1 MARIPDSTIAEV
13 KDRSDIVDIISR
25 YVNFTKKSGANNFAL
40 CPFHS
45 ESTPSFSVNSNKQI
59 FHCFGCHKGGDVIT
73 FIMDIEHLSYPET
86 IKFLGDIVGVE
97 VSLENEDDEKYQEAK
112 KFKERLLELNTEAA
126 RYYFSQLN
134 QDAGKVARSYLNK
147 RGISVSTARRFGLG
161 YADESWQ
168 GLYDHIVK
176 KGFSPNEIEASG
188 LFRKNKHNRW
198 YDLFRNRL
206 MFPIID
212 AMGGIIA
219 FGGRVLDDSLPKYV
233 NSPENKLYTKGKH
246 VYGLNIAKRTKSD
259 SLIVVEGYMDCISL
273 HQAGF
278 DQAVAT
284 LGTAM
289 TTQQASL
296 LRKYREKIILAYDMD
311 SAGRTASLHN
321 IDILE
326 DKGVKAF
333 VLNLP
338 ESKDPDEYLKKHSAG
353 DLKLVLDEAM
363 EALDYKFSYAKNLAT
378 QDGFLN
384 KLEYQDLALDVIS
397 EINNAVVRELSIKR
411 LSNEINISEESL
423 NQVLSIKLQNKA
435 NDSQKAFNRNR
446 FRREV
451 NNRLNESETENNENN
466 RNNNALSSEAPAKKN
481 IVVSNLE
488 LQTLYLLAANPDIY
502 EQSEIKLNKKWFRAK
517 EMRDFLE
524 KFLSSDQMDINTL
537 VNYLNQEDD
546 ELREVINTGIS
557 RYLIEEN
564 QDNYQETKINLK
576 RSLYNLKLDFLTRIS
591 NYYSNQLDKTTD
603 PNEIKSIRENF
614 IKVRKEKNETED
626 YIKKNLR

>member
-45 ESTPSFSVNSNKQI
+45 ESTASFSVNSNKQI

-73 FIMDIEHLSYPET
+73 FIMDIEHLNYPET

-134 QDAGKVARSYLNK
+134 QNAGKSARNYLNK
-147 RGISVSTARRFGLG
+147 RGISVSTARKFGLG

-176 KGFSPNEIEASG
+176 KGFKPNEIEASG

-259 SLIVVEGYMDCISL
+259 YLIVVEGYMDCISL

-338 ESKDPDEYLKKHSAG
+338 DSKDPDEYLKKNSAD
-353 DLKLVLDEAM
+353 DLKLLLDEAI

-378 QDGFLN
+378 NDGILN
-384 KLEYQDLALDVIS
+384 KLEYQDLALDVIA
-397 EINNAVVRELSIKR
+397 EINNAVVRELSLKR
-411 LSNEINISEESL
+411 LSNEINISEDSL
-423 NQVLSIKLQNKA
+423 NQVLSIKLQNKV
-435 NDSQKAFNRNR
+435 NDSQKAFNRNK
-446 FRREV
+446 FRREIS
-451 NNRLNESETENNENN
+451 NRIHETESKNHET
-466 RNNNALSSEAPAKKN
+466 NAGLKVDTSVKKN
-481 IVVSNLE
+481 IVVSDLE
-488 LQTLYLLAANPDIY
+488 LQTLYLVAANPDIY
-502 EQSEIKLNKKWFRAK
+502 SQSEIKLNKKWFRAK
-517 EMRDFLE
+517 EMRDFID
-524 KFLSSDQMDINTL
+524 KVLSNDQLDINTL
-537 VNYLNQEDD
+537 VNCLNQEDD

-564 QDNYQETKINLK
+564 QDNYQETKLNLK
-576 RSLYNLKLDFLTRIS
+576 RALYNLKLDFLTRIS
-591 NYYSNQLDKTTD
+591 NYYSNQLDKTID

>member
-13 KDRSDIVDIISR
+13 KDRSDIVDVISR

-73 FIMDIEHLSYPET
+73 FIMDIEHLNYPET
-86 IKFLGDIVGVE
+86 IKFLGDMVGVE
-97 VSLENEDDEKYQEAK
+97 VNLEDEDDERYQEAK
-112 KFKERLLELNTEAA
+112 KFKKRLLELNTEAA

-134 QDAGKVARSYLNK
+134 QAAGKDARQYLNK
-147 RGISVSTARRFGLG
+147 RGISVSTARKFGLG
-161 YADESWQ
+161 YADDSWQ

-176 KGFSPNEIEASG
+176 KGFKANEVEASG

-233 NSPENKLYTKGKH
+233 NSPENKIYTKGKH

-311 SAGRTASLHN
+311 SAGRAASLHN

-338 ESKDPDEYLKKHSAG
+338 DSKDPDEYLKTHSAD
-353 DLKLVLDEAM
+353 DLKLVLKEAM
-363 EALDYKFSYAKNLAT
+363 EALDYKFSYAKSLANH
-378 QDGFLN
+378 DGFLN
-384 KLEYQDLALDVIS
+384 KLEYQDLALDVIAQ
-397 EINNAVVRELSIKR
+397 INNAVVRELSLKH
-411 LSNEINISEESL
+411 LSSEINISEESL

-435 NDSQKAFNRNR
+435 NDSQKAFNRSR

-451 NNRLNESETENNENN
+451 NKNINNTKTENREN
-466 RNNNALSSEAPAKKN
+466 K
-481 IVVSNLE
+481 VVPEQEPTSKPKISISDLE
-488 LQTLYLLAANPDIY
+488 LQALYLVAANPDIY
-502 EQSEIKLNKKWFRAK
+502 KQIEIKLNKKWFRSK
-517 EMRDFLE
+517 EMREFVEKILRLE
-524 KFLSSDQMDINTL
+524 NLDVSTLINS
-537 VNYLNQEDD
+537 LNREDA
-546 ELREVINTGIS
+546 ELREQVNTGIS
-557 RYLIEEN
+557 AYLIEES
-564 QDNYQETKINLK
+564 QENYQETKINL
-576 RSLYNLKLDFLTRIS
+576 RRTLYNLKLDFLTRIS
-591 NYYSNQLDKTTD
+591 NYYSNQLDKAVNPDEVKTL
-603 PNEIKSIRENF
+603 RENF

>member
-13 KDRSDIVDIISR
+13 KDRSDIVDVISR

-73 FIMDIEHLSYPET
+73 FIMDIEHLNYPET
-86 IKFLGDIVGVE
+86 IKFLGDMVGVE
-97 VSLENEDDEKYQEAK
+97 VNLEDENNEQYQEAK

-134 QDAGKVARSYLNK
+134 QTAGKNARQYLNK
-147 RGISVSTARRFGLG
+147 RGISVSTARKFGLG
-161 YADESWQ
+161 YADDSWQ

-176 KGFSPNEIEASG
+176 KGYNPNEIEASG
-188 LFRKNKHNRW
+188 LFRKNKHNHW

-233 NSPENKLYTKGKH
+233 NSPENRIYTKGKH
-246 VYGLNIAKRTKSD
+246 VYGLNVAKRTKSD

-311 SAGRTASLHN
+311 SAGRAASLHN

-338 ESKDPDEYLKKHSAG
+338 DSKDPDEYLKKHSAD
-353 DLKLVLDEAM
+353 DLKLVLNEAM
-363 EALDYKFSYAKNLAT
+363 EALDYKFSYAKSLAT
-378 QDGFLN
+378 HDGFLN
-384 KLEYQDLALDVIS
+384 KLEYQDLALDVIA
-397 EINNAVVRELSIKR
+397 EINNAVVRELSLKR
-411 LSNEINISEESL
+411 LSNEINISENSL
-423 NQVLSIKLQNKA
+423 NQVLLIKIQNKA

-446 FRREV
+446 FRQEV
-451 NNRLNESETENNENN
+451 KNTKTENSENKAVPEQET
-466 RNNNALSSEAPAKKN
+466 NNKQKIIISD
-481 IVVSNLE
+481 LE
-488 LQTLYLLAANPDIY
+488 LQALYLVAANPEIY
-502 EQSEIKLNKKWFRAK
+502 EQIEIKLNKKWFRAK
-517 EMRDFLE
+517 EMREFVE
-524 KFLSSDQMDINTL
+524 KTLKLDNLNINAL
-537 VNYLNQEDD
+537 VNSLNQADVN
-546 ELREVINTGIS
+546 LRDIVNTGIS
-557 RYLIEEN
+557 AYLIEES
-564 QDNYQETKINLK
+564 QDNYQETKMNLR

-591 NYYSNQLDKTTD
+591 NYYSNQLDKTVNPED
-603 PNEIKSIRENF
+603 IKILRENF

-626 YIKKNLR
+626 FIKRNLR

>member
-73 FIMDIEHLSYPET
+73 FIMDIEHLNYPET

-134 QDAGKVARSYLNK
+134 QDSGKSARNYLNK
-147 RGISVSTARRFGLG
+147 RGISVSTARKFGLG

-176 KGFSPNEIEASG
+176 KGFKPNEIEASG

-259 SLIVVEGYMDCISL
+259 YLIVVEGYMDCISL

-338 ESKDPDEYLKKHSAG
+338 DSKDPDEYLKKNSAD
-353 DLKLVLDEAM
+353 DLKLLLDEAI

-378 QDGFLN
+378 NDGILN
-384 KLEYQDLALDVIS
+384 KLEYQDLALDVIA
-397 EINNAVVRELSIKR
+397 EINNAVVRELSLKR
-411 LSNEINISEESL
+411 LSNEINISEDSL

-435 NDSQKAFNRNR
+435 NDSQKAFNRNK
-446 FRREV
+446 FRREIS
-451 NNRLNESETENNENN
+451 NRIHETESKNHET
-466 RNNNALSSEAPAKKN
+466 NAGLKVDTSVKKN
-481 IVVSNLE
+481 IVVSDLE
-488 LQTLYLLAANPDIY
+488 LQTLYLVAANPDIY
-502 EQSEIKLNKKWFRAK
+502 SQSEIKLNKKWFRAK
-517 EMRDFLE
+517 KMRDFID
-524 KFLSSDQMDINTL
+524 KILSNDQLDINTL
-537 VNYLNQEDD
+537 VNCLNQEDD
-546 ELREVINTGIS
+546 EIREVINTGIS

-564 QDNYQETKINLK
+564 QDNYQEIKLNLK
-576 RSLYNLKLDFLTRIS
+576 RALYNLKLDFLTRIS
-591 NYYSNQLDKTTD
+591 NYYSNQLDKTID